1 MAKPAVLLILAALGH
16 ALVPP
21 TIPRTRVA
29 LQSTQQDSVIE
40 KAGKT
45 GMLSA
50 AAVAAAA
57 VNQAVSMTTLDAP
70 DVGRSYV
77 ALRDSDGAEDDET
90 GLPFSYDKDK
100 IQAYWLK
107 QGKALQQRWGE
118 FLRLS
123 VPFLLKTA
131 TLLVQ
136 GGVDALQENDA
147 ELARDARVI
156 CEQLGPTFIK
166 LAQTLSVRPDVLPPA
181 ALAELAVL
189 QDSVMPFET
198 SIAIDIIEK
207 ELGGPLGTFF
217 AEISDEPVAAASLAQ
232 VYKAQLEDGRTVAV
246 KVQRPQILEQVS
258 KDLYVLRRA
267 AEVYQRLI
275 DRFAPQQK
283 TNYVDLLNE
292 WAVGFYTELDF
303 RSEVDNLNSIR
314 DVLVEGAKDGATTTV
329 ENVYVPYAIEELC
342 TARVAVFEWIDGC
355 KLSECE
361 PEEIRRLT
369 PLAQE
374 AFLVQLL
381 EAGIFHADPHPG
393 NLFRKSDGQLAILDF
408 GLVARVR
415 TADQD
420 TMINAIVHLAN
431 KDFPSLVDDFIAL
444 EILPKDT
451 SRGTVVPLMDK
462 ALSPYIAGGG
472 AKKFEERVRASY
484 GMEGGDLGKQVGGFQ
499 AMTQDALTVLN
510 DVPFS
515 IPPYFALLGRA
526 FVTLEGIALQGDP
539 DYAIIQAA
547 YPFVSRKLLSS
558 DRPAARRA
566 LQEALYAG
574 AGRDDGSR
582 RALSPRRLASLVSS
596 ALDETGEDT
605 VVKGGAI
612 DFDAIGDDA
621 NATTLA
627 KYVLSERGAAI
638 RDFCEDEAVVIA
650 DALGRQAA
658 RRLFDRAASAPGSAL
673 RRLPFVGSRLE
684 QALPDPATTPAPL
697 LLPGDGRPAF
707 LFASPRAVLDA
718 VAPALNRDDELYA
731 LDVTKLLEDAAPDA
745 DARATLETLLGGAA
759 GAAGPVSAA
768 RTLLDLTTS
777 ASKISD
783 DRRFDSLLDGALAAL
798 GPRDAHAESL
808 LRVASEL
815 DELERAALRESAG
828 RVADRLAT
836 RVRERLEPLL
846 A

>member
-1 MAKPAVLLILAALGH
+1 MAKLLLVLAALSH
-16 ALVPP
+16 ALVPTP
-21 TIPRTRVA
+21 TARQPTQ
-29 LQSTQQDSVIE
+29 LHSTKQDNVVE
-40 KAGKT
+40 TAGRA
-45 GMLSA
+45 GLMSA
-50 AAVAAAA
+50 ATVAAAA
-57 VNQAVSMTTLDAP
+57 VNQAVSMTVLDAP

-77 ALRDSDGAEDDET
+77 ALRDDKDGATDAET
-90 GLPFSYDKDK
+90 GLPLSYDKDR
-100 IQAYWLK
+100 IQQYWLK
-107 QGKALQQRWGE
+107 QGSALQQRWGE

-166 LAQTLSVRPDVLPPA
+166 LAQTLSVRPDVLPPS

-189 QDSVMPFET
+189 QDSVVPFET
-198 SIAIDIIEK
+198 DVAIDIIEK
-207 ELGGPLGTFF
+207 ELGGPLGAFF
-217 AEISDEPVAAASLAQ
+217 STISEEPVAAASLAQ
-232 VYKAQLEDGRTVAV
+232 VYKAQLDDGRSVAV

-303 RSEVDNLNSIR
+303 RSEIDNLNAIR
-314 DVLVEGAKDGATTTV
+314 DVLVDEHAATNV
-329 ENVYVPYAIEELC
+329 KGVYVPYALEELC
-342 TARVAVFEWIDGC
+342 TARVAVTEWIDGV
-355 KLSECE
+355 KLSTC
-361 PEEIRRLT
+361 PPHEIKRLT
-369 PLAQE
+369 PVAQE

-393 NLFRKSDGQLAILDF
+393 NLFRKDDGQLAILDF

-415 TADQD
+415 SEDQD

-431 KDFPSLVDDFIAL
+431 KDFPSLVDDFIDL
-444 EILPKDT
+444 EILPRDT

-484 GMEGGDLGKQVGGFQ
+484 GIDEGADLGQAVGGFQ

-605 VVKGGAI
+605 IVKGGSI
-612 DFDAIGDDA
+612 DFDAIGEDA

-627 KYVLSERGAAI
+627 KYVLSDRGSAI
-638 RDFCEDEAVVIA
+638 RDFCEDEAVVVA

-658 RRLFDRAASAPGSAL
+658 RRLFDRAASAPGAAL
-673 RRLPFVGSRLE
+673 RRLPFVGARLE
-684 QALPDPATTPAPL
+684 KALPDPATTPAPL
-697 LLPGDGRPAF
+697 LLPGDGAPNF
-707 LFASPRAVLDA
+707 LFASPREVLDA
-718 VAPALNRDDELYA
+718 VAPPLNRDDELYA
-731 LDVTKLLEDAAPDA
+731 LDVTKLLEDAAPD
-745 DARATLETLLGGAA
+745 DEARATLETLLGGGA
-759 GAAGPVSAA
+759 GAAGPVAAA
-768 RTLLDLTTS
+768 RTLLDIATS

-783 DRRFDSLLDGALAAL
+783 DRRFDALLDSAAAAL
-798 GPRDAHAESL
+798 GRRDAHAESL
-808 LRVASEL
+808 LHVASEL
-815 DELERAALRESAG
+815 DDAERAALRESAG
-828 RVADRLAT
+828 RVAARLAE
-836 RVRERLEPLL
+836 RVRGRLEPLL
-846 A
+846 LA

>member
-1 MAKPAVLLILAALGH
+1 MPKLLLVLAALGQ
-16 ALVPP
+16 ALVPTP
-21 TIPRTRVA
+21 TARHPTK
-29 LQSTQQDSVIE
+29 LHSTKQDNVVE
-40 KAGKT
+40 TAGRA
-45 GMLSA
+45 GLMSA
-50 AAVAAAA
+50 
-57 VNQAVSMTTLDAP
+57 
-70 DVGRSYV
+70 
-77 ALRDSDGAEDDET
+77 ET
-90 GLPFSYDKDK
+90 GLPLSYDKDR
-100 IQAYWLK
+100 IQQYWLN
-107 QGKALQQRWGE
+107 QGSALQQRWGE

-166 LAQTLSVRPDVLPPA
+166 LAQTLSVRPDVLPPS

-189 QDSVMPFET
+189 QDSVVPFET
-198 SIAIDIIEK
+198 DVAIDIIEK

-217 AEISDEPVAAASLAQ
+217 ASISEEPVAAASLAQ
-232 VYKAQLEDGRTVAV
+232 VYKAELDDGRSVAV

-303 RSEVDNLNSIR
+303 RSEIDNLNAIR
-314 DVLVEGAKDGATTTV
+314 DVLVEGAHEDASTTV
-329 ENVYVPYAIEELC
+329 QGVYVPYALEELC
-342 TARVAVFEWIDGC
+342 TARVAVTEWIEGV
-355 KLSECE
+355 KLSTCA
-361 PEEIRRLT
+361 PDEIKRLT
-369 PLAQE
+369 PVAQE

-393 NLFRKSDGQLAILDF
+393 NLFRKDDGQLAILDF

-415 TADQD
+415 SEDQD

-431 KDFPSLVDDFIAL
+431 KDFPSLVDDFIDL
-444 EILPKDT
+444 EILPRDT
-451 SRGTVVPLMDK
+451 NRPTVIPLMDK

-484 GMEGGDLGKQVGGFQ
+484 GIDADADLTKAVGGFQ

-526 FVTLEGIALQGDP
+526 IVTLEGIALLGDP

-558 DRPAARRA
+558 DRPALRTA

-574 AGRDDGSR
+574 AGRDDGT
-582 RALSPRRLASLVSS
+582 RASLNPRRLASLVTS
-596 ALDETGEDT
+596 ALDATGEDT
-605 VVKGGAI
+605 IVTGGAI
-612 DFDAIGDDA
+612 DLDAIGEDMDA
-621 NATTLA
+621 ATLA
-627 KYVLSERGAAI
+627 KYVLGDSGGAL
-638 RDFCEDEAVVIA
+638 REFVEVEAETVLDVI
-650 DALGRQAA
+650 GRQAA
-658 RRLFDRAASAPGSAL
+658 RRLVARAAQAPAQL
-673 RRLPFVGSRLE
+673 VRRVPFFGNVLS
-684 QALPDPATTPAPL
+684 QALPDPLDVPVPL
-697 LLPGDGRPAF
+697 PFREESG
-707 LFASPRAVLDA
+707 ASPKLI
-718 VAPALNRDDELYA
+718 VATPREILEAAAPPLNRDDELYA
-731 LDVTKLLEDAAPDA
+731 LDVQKLLSDAAPDV
-745 DARATLETLLGGAA
+745 DARETLDAILGSGDVQ
-759 GAAGPVSAA
+759 PVAVA
-768 RTLLDLTTS
+768 RTVLDLAKTVTS
-777 ASKISD
+777 VSD
-783 DRRFDSLLDGALAAL
+783 DRRFDDILNAAFAAVRSGAPEPEADSLLHLPNAL
-798 GPRDAHAESL
+798 DAHEQAEL
-808 LRVASEL
+808 RELGNRVAE
-815 DELERAALRESAG
+815 
-828 RVADRLAT
+828 RLAE
-836 RVRERLEPLL
+836 RVRVRLAPL
-846 A
+846 AV